1 MFGGG
6 LPGLLAGLGA
16 FSFSG
21 FIGSVCRVKG
31 FLLPLQPMVCSVPF

>member
-1 MFGGG
+1 MS
-6 LPGLLAGLGA
+6 GLLAGLGA

-31 FLLPLQPMVCSVPF
+31 FLLPSGE